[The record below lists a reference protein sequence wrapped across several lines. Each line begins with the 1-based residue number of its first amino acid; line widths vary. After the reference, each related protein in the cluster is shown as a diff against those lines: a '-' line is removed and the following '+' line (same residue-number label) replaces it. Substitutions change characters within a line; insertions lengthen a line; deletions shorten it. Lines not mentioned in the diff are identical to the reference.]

1 MSKIS
6 ALICSLRGMASKQG
20 GCSGEIMKLAADTI
34 EVLSSKTTSQNG
46 DEWIPVG
53 DRLPEEHEEYND
65 VVDPL
70 TLAVVDTELHKVSE
84 LVLVTVYDSNKDK
97 TFVTDDCTVDGK
109 WANYDDW
116 FDVLAWKPLPPT
128 YEPEVE

>member
-46 DEWIPVG
+46 DGWIPVG
-53 DRLPEEHEEYND
+53 DRLPKEHEER
-65 VVDPL
+65 
-70 TLAVVDTELHKVSE
+70 TEILDLIFNVIQSCKVSD
-84 LVLVTVYDSNKDK
+84 LVLVTVYDSDQDK
-97 TFVTDDCTVDGK
+97 TFVSDDCTVDGK
-109 WANYDDW
+109 WANYSGNCYE
-116 FDVLAWKPLPPT
+116 VLAWQPLPPA
-128 YEPEVE
+128 YEPKRD